1 MGRQAVARAR
11 ETPRACWAVRSTAA
25 MTARLAPT
33 RNASACMGCG
43 YWRGGTPAPL
53 RGATGTSTLAPGRGA
68 TRGGGRAVRGAGGG
82 WGAARH
88 VAPGAAAVAAAVGSG
103 ALAAFAQ
110 AAAFSAARHGACAG
124 PGGPVAI

>member
-1 MGRQAVARAR
+1 
-11 ETPRACWAVRSTAA
+11 

-43 YWRGGTPAPL
+43 YWRDGTPAPL
-53 RGATGTSTLAPGRGA
+53 RGATVTSTLPSASVARSAAPGRGWGTPGPRPAGRCRPAARPRA
-68 TRGGGRAVRGAGGG
+68 TTPGGGPAVRGEGGG
-82 WGAARH
+82 VGAARH

-124 PGGPVAI
+124 PG